1 MKQMKK
7 LFGLLFIS
15 IMLVQCGQDKDTL
28 ILKNQLGKVNK
39 NSSIEDLDKI
49 FKNDSVAKLPKGAD
63 LIREYKVFGVNGKVD
78 LIFLPKLENDSIKGM
93 NLVKIYGSRYATEN
107 GISTASTFRN
117 IADSYSID
125 KIEPSFSAAILFI
138 DEINATISLD
148 KKDLGLDEF
157 NMNDIRQDQI
167 PDEASIKYIT
177 LWFE

>member
-1 MKQMKK
+1 MKK

-15 IMLVQCGQDKDTL
+15 ILLVQCGQDKDTL
-28 ILKNQLGKVNK
+28 ILKNQLGRVTK
-39 NSSIEDLDKI
+39 NTSIEELDKI
-49 FKNDSVAKLPKGAD
+49 FKNDSVAKIPEGSEF
-63 LIREYKVFGVNGKVD
+63 IREYKVFGVDGKVE
-78 LIFLPKLENDSIKGM
+78 LIFNPRWQNDSIKGLD
-93 NLVKIYGSRYATEN
+93 LVKIYSSRFSTEK
-107 GISTASTFRN
+107 GISTISTFRD
-117 IADSYSID
+117 IADTYSIE

-167 PDEASIKYIT
+167 PDDASIKYMT